1 MIKLALF
8 VVLSA
13 TAAHSVQAGDTKD
26 SLRDIM
32 DFCNQFVIRDPDA
45 GIRLDYHHYDCFFV
59 TTQVSLSRALEFGD
73 EPFWVCGEGV
83 EHIPTLFFRR

>member
-1 MIKLALF
+1 
-8 VVLSA
+8 V
-13 TAAHSVQAGDTKD
+13 
-26 SLRDIM
+26 RPDIG
-32 DFCNQFVIRDPDA
+32 NE
-45 GIRLDYHHYDCFFV
+45 LV

>member
-1 MIKLALF
+1 MPRMKLTKSVIDNLAASGKD
-8 VVLSA
+8 VVYWD
-13 TAAHSVQAGDTKD
+13 AACPGFGVKVTPAG
-26 SLRDIM
+26 R
-32 DFCNQFVIRDPDA
+32 
-45 GIRLDYHHYDCFFV
+45 V

>member
-1 MIKLALF
+1 VAPSKRCDRNRSVEDHCQAQPADNVENASLTPSEPMCQEAAT
-8 VVLSA
+8 SA
-13 TAAHSVQAGDTKD
+13 DGAAT
-26 SLRDIM
+26 
-32 DFCNQFVIRDPDA
+32 DPKFL
-45 GIRLDYHHYDCFFV
+45 IFV

>member
-32 DFCNQFVIRDPDA
+32 DFCNLVIRDPDA
-45 GIRLDYHHYDCFFV
+45 GIRLEDG
-59 TTQVSLSRALEFGD
+59 SRSAS
-73 EPFWVCGEGV
+73 
-83 EHIPTLFFRR
+83 HR